1 MTLRFWDENV
11 ALYTTSDTFAVVV
24 NAAYKNLS
32 NLFFSQNS
40 PRLFVV
46 AQSGKTR
53 VPQVTVRRPFC
64 KLDLCDQ
71 LRFDWEVIGKKTLCR
86 LLIIFSFVFWWPKPQ
101 ETEPVGKL
109 GPPNEIVVP
118 AQEEEPKGPPDII
131 KRLPTGQS
139 TTAAAAIMPKFR
151 FAP

>member
-24 NAAYKNLS
+24 NATYKNLS

-53 VPQVTVRRPFC
+53 APQVTVRRPFC
-64 KLDLCDQ
+64 KLDL
-71 LRFDWEVIGKKTLCR
+71 RH
-86 LLIIFSFVFWWPKPQ
+86 
-101 ETEPVGKL
+101 
-109 GPPNEIVVP
+109 
-118 AQEEEPKGPPDII
+118 
-131 KRLPTGQS
+131 
-139 TTAAAAIMPKFR
+139 
-151 FAP
+151 